1 VVELLSHPGLAGIAR
16 AVLDRASSAGVR
28 VAELMDDTPEP
39 EAKRLIA
46 TLAMGEEEWNRE
58 GSLKLLTY
66 FVENTRHRQRMT
78 VLERQIAE
86 AEKRGDEDS
95 LVRLLTE
102 RQRLAA
108 SVGRHRRGG

>member
-1 VVELLSHPGLAGIAR
+1 
-16 AVLDRASSAGVR
+16 
-28 VAELMDDTPEP
+28 
-39 EAKRLIA
+39 
-46 TLAMGEEEWNRE
+46 
-58 GSLKLLTY
+58 
-66 FVENTRHRQRMT
+66 MT